1 MGNAMPDAVDSIVE
15 QWRVV
20 RPDLADELP
29 IMGLLGRIQRLGR
42 VVDRELNQFF
52 SARGVQYWETDV
64 LFTLRRA
71 PGPLTPGALIR
82 ASMVTSGTI
91 TNRIDR
97 MEARGLVRRTR
108 DSEDR
113 RSVRIE
119 LTDEGRDL
127 VDGVIRDHLANY
139 RRLVS
144 SLDPTQRDTLDV
156 LLRTLLM
163 GLGDTELG

>member
-1 MGNAMPDAVDSIVE
+1 
-15 QWRVV
+15 
-20 RPDLADELP
+20 
-29 IMGLLGRIQRLGR
+29 
-42 VVDRELNQFF
+42 
-52 SARGVQYWETDV
+52 VQHWESDV

-71 PGPLTPGALIR
+71 SGPLTPGALIR

-108 DSEDR
+108 DAQDR

-127 VDGVIRDHLANY
+127 VDSVIHDHLANY

-144 SLDPTQRDTLDV
+144 SLDTAQRETLNG
-156 LLRTLLM
+156 LLRTLLED
-163 GLGDTELG
+163 LGDTELG